1 MKIMSVH
8 MMKSRIKA
16 VVRRV
21 FTRKSFSANE
31 IMVVVSVNAKSLP
44 KREKLIS
51 KLRKVSDRIVSIVL
65 NINTKRNNLVRY
77 GGKL

>member
-1 MKIMSVH
+1 MSVH

-16 VVRRV
+16 LSGRV

-51 KLRKVSDRIVSIVL
+51 KLRKVF
-65 NINTKRNNLVRY
+65 
-77 GGKL
+77 G

>member
-16 VVRRV
+16 LSDECLHV
-21 FTRKSFSANE
+21 KSFSANE

-51 KLRKVSDRIVSIVL
+51 KLRK
-65 NINTKRNNLVRY
+65 
-77 GGKL
+77 GFG